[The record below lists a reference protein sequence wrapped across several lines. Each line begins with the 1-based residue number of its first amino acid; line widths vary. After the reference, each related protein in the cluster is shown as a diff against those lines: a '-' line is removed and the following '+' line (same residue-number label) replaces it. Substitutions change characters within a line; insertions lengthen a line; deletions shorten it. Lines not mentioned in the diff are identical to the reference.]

1 MLRKQL
7 YLPEELDR
15 EIKLQALKQ
24 QKAEAEV
31 VRELLYRGL
40 KKIPRTKKKFKT
52 PADFLLH
59 MVSYNVKGQKDLSKN
74 LDRYLYGDK
83 SLEFGHLYR
92 KKK

>member
-7 YLPEELDR
+7 YLSEELDR

-31 VRELLYRGL
+31 IRDLLYRGL
-40 KKIPRTKKKFKT
+40 KKTPRAKKKFKT

-59 MVSYNVKGQKDLSKN
+59 MVSYNIKGPKDLSGN
-74 LDRYLYGDK
+74 FDRYLYGDK
-83 SLEFGHLYR
+83 SRDFAHLYR

>member
-7 YLPEELDR
+7 YLPEELDQ
-15 EIKLQALKQ
+15 EIKLQALKE

-31 VRELLYRGL
+31 IRDLLYRGL
-40 KKIPRTKKKFKT
+40 KKTPRAKNRFKT

-59 MVSYNVKGQKDLSKN
+59 MVSYNVKGPKDLSKN

-83 SLEFGHLYR
+83 SLKFGHLYR